1 MKKSKSRVRLFR
13 GLSAVLASLFILMLC
28 LTTMANANSSVINRE
43 LGLTNFVTEQGESN
57 QIPPILNLLSA
68 PSPSWKKQSM
78 NWRFPSERKA
88 ASF

>member
-57 QIPPILNLLSA
+57 QDTAYFKSA
-68 PSPSWKKQSM
+68 FSSV
-78 NWRFPSERKA
+78 A
-88 ASF
+88 